1 MDSRMLNVFHEDPF
15 EGNFV
20 KYDPDSNFWSAADDE
35 YVLVANQT
43 NDSIT

>member
-20 KYDPDSNFWSAADDE
+20 KYDPEPNFWTANDE
-35 YVLVANQT
+35 YVLVN
-43 NDSIT
+43 